1 MHFSLIVMVEDN
13 FSLSSICVG
22 VCGNHCNLKIQKLEE
37 CSFTLGMKH
46 SYETLT
52 TEFILIYSFQYFC
65 TLEQCFLLYL
75 WSFVQ
80 SMPVP
85 EGFTLLVDDAF
96 FFPQK
101 KHNTV
106 WNTLWKSSI
115 YKEKEEQIL
124 FGAGHWYSSVC
135 PLPQA
140 DLLVIYVKSYSGQ
153 FLFSVLAL
161 NVIR

>member
-13 FSLSSICVG
+13 FSMNSICVG
-22 VCGNHCNLKIQKLEE
+22 VYGSHCNLKIQKLEE

-52 TEFILIYSFQYFC
+52 IEFILIYSFQSFC

-75 WSFVQ
+75 GSFVQ
-80 SMPVP
+80 SVPVP

-96 FFPQK
+96 FFFPK

-106 WNTLWKSSI
+106 
-115 YKEKEEQIL
+115 
-124 FGAGHWYSSVC
+124 
-135 PLPQA
+135 
-140 DLLVIYVKSYSGQ
+140 
-153 FLFSVLAL
+153 
-161 NVIR
+161 